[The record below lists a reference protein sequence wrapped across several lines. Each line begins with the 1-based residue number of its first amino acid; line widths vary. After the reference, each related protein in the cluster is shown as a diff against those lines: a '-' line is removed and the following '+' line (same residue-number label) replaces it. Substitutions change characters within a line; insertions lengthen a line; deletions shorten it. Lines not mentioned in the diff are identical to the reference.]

1 MARLPQPGGD
11 SGNWG
16 TILNDYLSQA
26 HKTDGTLKADAVSAV
41 NVADSTITEAK
52 LASSVQAK
60 LNAVPALSDLSD
72 VNTTGVTTSQ
82 ILSYDGSSSE
92 WKPVT
97 PTVTS
102 QKIKWESVK
111 DHGAIGNGSADDT
124 AAIAATVTAAHTAG
138 AAIYFPEG
146 SYRVTAF
153 PNLNDFDVIVGDGGD
168 LSTIIYEG
176 AGHLVTVTGKQR
188 VSFRTI
194 GFWITGVSGKGIH
207 LDGSFRCSFESV
219 VIRGSHTS
227 GNYPTYV
234 STVGVTLDGNS
245 GGTSFNNCDF
255 NNFGTG
261 MSVACIQNY
270 ITNSKFA
277 TNIVGVLGTGN
288 TGNAGLSIANT
299 EFVSDLANPASSKH
313 IYIDGMAND
322 WWLTNVWF
330 EGASNG
336 IVVGVAGTGGP
347 SQFGMVNCKVA
358 AKNTCINLQHCRQPY
373 LANVIFDS
381 DPGGSPVELVVNS
394 SYCAEGT
401 AIGLISG
408 FNQTVPDSAFPQ
420 YWTVIGRGSSM
431 MTSLT
436 RTLTLRDPSGGTSD
450 LLMAQNSS
458 YNDIASIL
466 SSGAYLSNRATAGI
480 ILKSPNGH
488 YWRMTVNDAGT
499 TSTSDLGTGRPFS

>member
-176 AGHLVTVTGKQR
+176 AGHLHG
-188 VSFRTI
+188 
-194 GFWITGVSGKGIH
+194 
-207 LDGSFRCSFESV
+207 
-219 VIRGSHTS
+219 
-227 GNYPTYV
+227 Y
-234 STVGVTLDGNS
+234 
-245 GGTSFNNCDF
+245 
-255 NNFGTG
+255 
-261 MSVACIQNY
+261 
-270 ITNSKFA
+270 
-277 TNIVGVLGTGN
+277 
-288 TGNAGLSIANT
+288 
-299 EFVSDLANPASSKH
+299 
-313 IYIDGMAND
+313 
-322 WWLTNVWF
+322 
-330 EGASNG
+330 
-336 IVVGVAGTGGP
+336 
-347 SQFGMVNCKVA
+347 
-358 AKNTCINLQHCRQPY
+358 RQ
-373 LANVIFDS
+373 
-381 DPGGSPVELVVNS
+381 
-394 SYCAEGT
+394 T
-401 AIGLISG
+401 AYFI
-408 FNQTVPDSAFPQ
+408 
-420 YWTVIGRGSSM
+420 
-431 MTSLT
+431 
-436 RTLTLRDPSGGTSD
+436 
-450 LLMAQNSS
+450 
-458 YNDIASIL
+458 
-466 SSGAYLSNRATAGI
+466 
-480 ILKSPNGH
+480 
-488 YWRMTVNDAGT
+488 
-499 TSTSDLGTGRPFS
+499 